1 MQRLEKL
8 IFEQAEWT
16 PEAIAVEYNG
26 ARLSYRDLKEQALD
40 KSRELRASGIAR
52 GQSVP
57 ILQERSLE
65 TLPLMLGIWEA
76 GGVVV
81 PTNPNTPSKMLEGIL
96 EDASQAVNQEDDCY
110 IIYTSGSEGRQKGVI
125 GTHRSLIQY
134 LNWQVKA
141 FAVQGADVFS
151 NTAPLSFDFSLK

>member
-8 IFEQAEWT
+8 IFEQADRT

-26 ARLSYRDLKEQALD
+26 ARLSYRELKEQALE

-76 GGVVV
+76 DGVVV
-81 PTNPNTPSKMLEGIL
+81 PINPNTPPKMLEGML
-96 EDASQAVNQEDDCY
+96 EDASQAV
-110 IIYTSGSEGRQKGVI
+110 IRRTIVTSFTPPARRGDRRAWSA
-125 GTHRSLIQY
+125 H
-134 LNWQVKA
+134 
-141 FAVQGADVFS
+141 
-151 NTAPLSFDFSLK
+151 TAA